1 MGSHLSS
8 EKSLHW
14 QQNASQ
20 LVEVSASPR
29 RMDAGKVGRM
39 YFSPKPRSVHNIILY
54 FKMM

>member
-29 RMDAGKVGRM
+29 RMDAGKRWGECTSVPNLEVCVKLFN
-39 YFSPKPRSVHNIILY
+39 FSK
-54 FKMM
+54 